1 MYAPW
6 AHLRKG
12 TLRPHCYYCHCCS
25 LFFVLVHTHTCTRC
39 KTFINLSVLTFSN
52 GIGGCVPLLLKCCLF
67 PHYPLHQL
75 PQLFPWL
82 FMSRLGGCVC
92 VFVVFFL
99 WAPRPNSL
107 SVDLALWGW
116 QRYNFPLQSLGLNAA
131 VDDGVLIL
139 LCLDELEGS
148 MQTVGFL
155 ECAAPVCHCGPQ
167 VWLLFGTVAP
177 VCSPEQ
183 KPLYPSVPVAVSVTG
198 LQWWLSG
205 CDGCC
210 TGYLRA
216 SEFRPRSSK

>member
-1 MYAPW
+1 M
-6 AHLRKG
+6 
-12 TLRPHCYYCHCCS
+12 
-25 LFFVLVHTHTCTRC
+25 
-39 KTFINLSVLTFSN
+39 
-52 GIGGCVPLLLKCCLF
+52 
-67 PHYPLHQL
+67 
-75 PQLFPWL
+75 
-82 FMSRLGGCVC
+82 
-92 VFVVFFL
+92 
-99 WAPRPNSL
+99 
-107 SVDLALWGW
+107 DLALWGW

-148 MQTVGFL
+148 MQTGGFL